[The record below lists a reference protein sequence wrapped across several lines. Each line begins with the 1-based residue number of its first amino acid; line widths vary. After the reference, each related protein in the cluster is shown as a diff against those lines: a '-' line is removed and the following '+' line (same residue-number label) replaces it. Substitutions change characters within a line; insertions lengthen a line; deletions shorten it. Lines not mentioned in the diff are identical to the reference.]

1 MSILLKIFVF
11 LIVLFP
17 FSAKADLFTITLTQG
32 VNTASKGFTSVMDVF
47 DKYENGQLD
56 TILATYNTNQAATGT
71 LDFRGVILK
80 LNYAMAG
87 DPLPGGG
94 VATQPTLVFESDAL
108 GISKTFEG
116 VNQDKAFEAFKDY
129 LKANKDDLLTKIL
142 KESVSN
148 TPYDSVAGNPSS
160 LMSQMVDTAFSNP
173 TLSATEHATMSA
185 QSGGFVLLSPSG
197 GTHKIKGEDG
207 VERTATTMN
216 LPLGYTFKFDNNWAL
231 GIDLP
236 ISYVDLDGSKTYAA
250 QIGANLQIP
259 LMKEKWWVTVSGR
272 VGATAS
278 KDSLSGGVLY
288 MASATSRFSQNLGDN
303 TTVTLV
309 NMFGII
315 KDYTLDVKG
324 YDIEYGLKNNVF
336 KNGLEVRQKLSEKTA
351 LTVFGYDT
359 RYTGSDL
366 YVDSYDEV
374 GARFT
379 KYFSKDSFFTGIDLT
394 ASYTFGDNYKAY
406 RAGLSFLF

>member
-56 TILATYNTNQAATGT
+56 TILAGYNTNQAATST
-71 LDFRGVILK
+71 LDFRGIEIRLDYTGAGANSS
-80 LNYAMAG
+80 LNLTI
-87 DPLPGGG
+87 P
-94 VATQPTLVFESDAL
+94 AL
-108 GISKTFEG
+108 GINEVFGGTGTTQK
-116 VNQDKAFEAFKDY
+116 QAFKEFKDY
-129 LKANKDDLLTKIL
+129 LKANKADLLTKIL

-160 LMSQMVDTAFSNP
+160 LMSQMADMAFSNP
-173 TLSATEHATMSA
+173 TMSVTEHATMSN

-197 GTHKIKGEDG
+197 GTHKIKGKDG
-207 VERTATTMN
+207 REKTATTMN

-231 GIDLP
+231 GIDVP

-250 QIGANLQIP
+250 QVGATLQIP
-259 LMKEKWWVTVSGR
+259 LMKDKWLVSVSGR

-278 KDSLSGGVLY
+278 KDSLSGGLLY
-288 MASATSRFSQNLGDN
+288 MVSATSRFSQKLGDS

-309 NMFGII
+309 NMFGKIE
-315 KDYTLDVKG
+315 DYTLDVKG

-351 LTVFGYDT
+351 LTIFGYDT

-366 YVDSYDEV
+366 YVDFYDEV
-374 GARFT
+374 GFSFT
-379 KYFSKDSFFTGIDLT
+379 KYFSKDSFFTGIDFT